1 MAHSHPLAPVDVSEV
16 SVERGSL
23 QILDNVCFTVGSG
36 TITGVVGPN
45 GAGKSTLFN
54 VITGL
59 LPPTSGQVLIHG
71 EEIDRVRGKV
81 AYVVQHEQVNWRL
94 PMRVWDVAMLGRVK
108 SIGWLRRPGRED
120 REAVEDAL
128 EKVGMWDRRRSL
140 INELSGGQRQR
151 VSVAR
156 ALAQEATVLLLDEP
170 FRGVDV
176 ASQAAL
182 VSVLMRL
189 RDEGNT
195 IMVSSHNLNL
205 VTNYCDECLCINCRV
220 YAYGPPQEV
229 LSQESLTV
237 LYGPAGAIPPQD
249 HNTMERRVGH
259 HH

>member
-16 SVERGSL
+16 SVERGPL

-71 EEIDRVRGKV
+71 EEIDRVRGRV

-108 SIGWLRRPGRED
+108 SIGWLRRPRRED